1 MENRVYYGE
10 YSLSHWIK
18 LILKGNIKLPKYQ
31 RGFVWAESDV
41 KKLIETLEKKEFIP
55 PVTIG
60 AFKINEENKNY
71 ILDGQQR
78 LTSVL
83 LAYLSVFPIK
93 DKFKELSVELADDN
107 DNEENESNSRIE
119 WTFEKLL
126 ELGKNKLD
134 ILRELNR
141 EHYKSNII
149 DKDETFF
156 EKNFIGFAYIVPE
169 INSKEDQQKYYSTV
183 FKNINTQGVTLAVE
197 ESRRALYFL
206 KEGYD
211 NFFETDIVKTLKV
224 KQPTKPKD
232 VDFIK
237 YLSLLSQYKKDG
249 KVDRLAY
256 GYSDSRGKSLENYYE
271 EYIYSIVNEKATDLF
286 EKFTSIFPDGNY
298 QNHFD
303 RLKETIDSLFDTKEF
318 SSIIDLDVYLFGL
331 VYKIVFEDKS
341 IDTSKKEQLLHELK
355 GVIES
360 LKTIDSHK
368 KSPGNLKYLKERIKQ
383 SIEVYN
389 KYVAPQPQ

>member
-156 EKNFIGFAYIVPE
+156 EKNFIGFAYIVP
-169 INSKEDQQKYYSTV
+169 
-183 FKNINTQGVTLAVE
+183 
-197 ESRRALYFL
+197 
-206 KEGYD
+206 
-211 NFFETDIVKTLKV
+211 
-224 KQPTKPKD
+224 
-232 VDFIK
+232 
-237 YLSLLSQYKKDG
+237 
-249 KVDRLAY
+249 
-256 GYSDSRGKSLENYYE
+256 
-271 EYIYSIVNEKATDLF
+271 
-286 EKFTSIFPDGNY
+286 
-298 QNHFD
+298 
-303 RLKETIDSLFDTKEF
+303 
-318 SSIIDLDVYLFGL
+318 
-331 VYKIVFEDKS
+331 
-341 IDTSKKEQLLHELK
+341 
-355 GVIES
+355 
-360 LKTIDSHK
+360 
-368 KSPGNLKYLKERIKQ
+368 
-383 SIEVYN
+383 
-389 KYVAPQPQ
+389 

>member
-31 RGFVWAESDV
+31 RGFVWDESDL

-60 AFKINEENKNY
+60 AFKMDKQNKNY

-83 LAYLSVFPIK
+83 LAYLTVFPIK
-93 DKFKELSVELADDN
+93 DKFKEINVELADDN
-107 DNEENESNSRIE
+107 DNEENESNNRTE
-119 WTFEKLL
+119 WSFRELLLGKSKDEILEKL
-126 ELGKNKLD
+126 NK
-134 ILRELNR
+134 EY
-141 EHYKSNII
+141 YKTNII
-149 DKDETFF
+149 NKDDTFF
-156 EKNFIGFAYIVPE
+156 EQNFIGFAYIVPK
-169 INSKEDQQKYYSTV
+169 INSEKDQQKYYSTV
-183 FKNINTQGVTLAVE
+183 FRNINTQGVSLAVE

-206 KEGYD
+206 KEDYEE
-211 NFFETDIVKTLKV
+211 FFETDIVKTLKV

-256 GYSDSRGKSLENYYE
+256 GYSDSRGKSLESYYE
-271 EYIYSIVNEKATDLF
+271 EYIYSIVNDDATDLF
-286 EKFTSIFPDGNY
+286 EKFASIFPERNY
-298 QNHFD
+298 QERFNN
-303 RLKETIDSLFDTKEF
+303 LKQIIELLFDTKEF

-331 VYKIVFEDKS
+331 VYKVVFENKY
-341 IDTSKKEQLLHELK
+341 IDISKKEQLLDELK

-360 LKTIDSHK
+360 LKKDDSHK

-389 KYVAPQPQ
+389 KYEAQ